1 MVYLQT
7 KTLRYLECS
16 FFHLLF
22 TFLGVMKGLS
32 LYVEGR
38 RSSFLF
44 ARPRPREIFHKKGSV
59 LGRHN
64 RNLSLS
70 PSHLGLFLWH
80 GRRNCGRR
88 RGAIPTANRNRKFT
102 KIRSTNY
109 TAGIVSILRL

>member
-1 MVYLQT
+1 MKKIFFARKIFFLFSAAWEVFLVLPKIFQYTLRTSVVYLQT

-38 RSSFLF
+38 LSSLLF

-64 RNLSLS
+64 RNY
-70 PSHLGLFLWH
+70 H
-80 GRRNCGRR
+80 
-88 RGAIPTANRNRKFT
+88 
-102 KIRSTNY
+102 
-109 TAGIVSILRL
+109 